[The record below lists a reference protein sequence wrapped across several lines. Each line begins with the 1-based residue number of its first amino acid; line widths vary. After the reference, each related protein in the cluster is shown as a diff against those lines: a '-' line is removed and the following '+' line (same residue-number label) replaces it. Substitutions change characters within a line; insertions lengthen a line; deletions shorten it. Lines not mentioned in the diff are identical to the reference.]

1 MFLSGVQS
9 ELRARKKTQQSDA
22 PASVVVTK
30 TKWLKE
36 DPIAALKAGL
46 RTVRH
51 HKPGWLKEDLIAE
64 GKLEDTKH
72 AIHEKIWAD
81 YNAQLIHIRAQQD
94 IMGPDFDPLR
104 VVPTRNEDGQF
115 AFTKVVD
122 VPKNYL
128 SLTYL

>member
-1 MFLSGVQS
+1 MFLLGVQS
-9 ELRARKKTQQSDA
+9 ELRAQKKNQPNET

-30 TKWLKE
+30 TKWVKE

-81 YNAQLIHIRAQQD
+81 YNAQLIHIRV
-94 IMGPDFDPLR
+94 R
-104 VVPTRNEDGQF
+104 
-115 AFTKVVD
+115 
-122 VPKNYL
+122 
-128 SLTYL
+128 